1 MTLHQTTA
9 GLDGVTAAMTALSHV
24 DGEGGELI
32 IAGSR
37 VAQLAAETDF
47 EGLPPACFRPPARKP
62 QPAN

>member
-9 GLDGVTAAMTALSHV
+9 GLDGVTAALTALSHV

-47 EGLPPACFRPPARKP
+47 EGVSARLL
-62 QPAN
+62 